1 MWTQSWRRLNKK
13 GKDEGVTKKR
23 SRKAVRV
30 TRAIVGASVE
40 EVRIIFV
47 AFLYNA
53 VTAIIW
59 DVYVIYSDL
68 LIISVNLIIHSSI
81 KHHVAPQEETCQQAK
96 GCCHGGIS

>member
-40 EVRIIFV
+40 EVRNTFYDNDLIVAIFCTSE
-47 AFLYNA
+47 L
-53 VTAIIW
+53 
-59 DVYVIYSDL
+59 
-68 LIISVNLIIHSSI
+68 
-81 KHHVAPQEETCQQAK
+81 
-96 GCCHGGIS
+96 

>member
-40 EVRIIFV
+40 EVRSSF
-47 AFLYNA
+47 YDNG
-53 VTAIIW
+53 
-59 DVYVIYSDL
+59 
-68 LIISVNLIIHSSI
+68 LI
-81 KHHVAPQEETCQQAK
+81 AK
-96 GCCHGGIS
+96 TVFTSEL

>member
-40 EVRIIFV
+40 EVRRSFDNNDIITETVF
-47 AFLYNA
+47 
-53 VTAIIW
+53 T
-59 DVYVIYSDL
+59 SDFRFDEK
-68 LIISVNLIIHSSI
+68 SRCNR
-81 KHHVAPQEETCQQAK
+81 
-96 GCCHGGIS
+96 